1 MSLSRPSCA
10 GYDYGILLTTMSQN
24 KQAPKWSFAGRQ
36 HGGSRPGTPGPGAY
50 AAAAKSSARI
60 RTPSYGFGTAERDGG
75 GLRVSTAPGPGT
87 YGAYGAYGAHGQA
100 RPRSAG
106 PAFGRARRGL
116 GGGSATPGP
125 GAYVPNIN
133 PTRMGAPRH
142 TCTPRRDGVFGG
154 GGSQGAFG
162 TPGPGTYGDAGSG
175 GSSPMAKAAPRWG
188 FGSSARGVNAYGQGP
203 GPGQYDL
210 RSRVGGPRFS
220 IKGRHD
226 LGDGSLCP
234 TPGPGSFG
242 GMYTQFGY

>member
-75 GLRVSTAPGPGT
+75 GLRVS
-87 YGAYGAYGAHGQA
+87 
-100 RPRSAG
+100 
-106 PAFGRARRGL
+106 
-116 GGGSATPGP
+116 P